1 MAHYL
6 IQASY
11 TSGAISDLVKNP
23 QNRADAIRPA
33 IEKAGGRLEAF
44 YHALGDYDVVA
55 IVEMPDNAG
64 AAALSMAI
72 SAGGALS
79 SLKTTVLLDMNES
92 VDAMRKAGGLGY
104 RPPGA

>member
-11 TSGAISDLVKNP
+11 TGGAISDLVKNP
-23 QNRADAIRPA
+23 QNRADAIRPV

-44 YHALGDYDVVA
+44 YFAFGDYDIVA
-55 IVEMPDNAG
+55 IIEMPDNAS

-79 SLKTTVLLDMNES
+79 SLKTTVLLDMSES
-92 VDAMRKAGGLGY
+92 VNAMRKAGGVGY
-104 RPPGA
+104 RPPGG

>member
-11 TSGAISDLVKNP
+11 TSGAISDLVKNS
-23 QNRADAIRPA
+23 QNRADAIRPV

-44 YHALGDYDVVA
+44 YYAFGDYDIVA
-55 IVEMPDNAG
+55 IFEMPDNAG
-64 AAALSMAI
+64 AAAISMAV

-79 SLKTTVLLDMNES
+79 SLKTTVLMDVNES
-92 VDAMRKAGGLGY
+92 MDAMRKAGGAGY
-104 RPPGA
+104 RPPGG